1 MSLAM
6 IKTDYHYQPGIDFT
20 ISSNRCIVLIN
31 EFRSDDMGH
40 LCMAGGLIIYSKR
53 IGHIFSIVT
62 RLVNDVPF
70 IAFRDGYVAMEYRT
84 LYTEWRIKQ

>member
-1 MSLAM
+1 
-6 IKTDYHYQPGIDFT
+6 
-20 ISSNRCIVLIN
+20 
-31 EFRSDDMGH
+31 
-40 LCMAGGLIIYSKR
+40 MAGGLIIYSKR